1 MKKRQLK
8 AVKDEP
14 DFARDPESGAILNIN
29 RTDIQNAREQKRLRQ
44 MKRLEEQKLKAKVDK
59 LENDI
64 SDIKSL
70 LSTIVERL

>member
-1 MKKRQLK
+1 MKVRKLK
-8 AVKDEP
+8 AVQDEP
-14 DFARDPESGAILNIN
+14 DLARDEESGPILNIN
-29 RTDIQNAREQKRLRQ
+29 RTEIQNAREQKRLRQ
-44 MKRLEEQKLKAKVDK
+44 MKKLEEQELKVKVDK

>member
-1 MKKRQLK
+1 MKQRQLK

-29 RTDIQNAREQKRLRQ
+29 RSEIQNAREQKRLRQ

>member
-1 MKKRQLK
+1 MKVRKLK
-8 AVKDEP
+8 AVQDEP
-14 DFARDPESGAILNIN
+14 DLARDEESGAILNIN
-29 RTDIQNAREQKRLRQ
+29 RTEIQNAREQKRLRQ
-44 MKRLEEQKLKAKVDK
+44 MKKLEEQELKVKVDK